1 MKRKS
6 LKQRIIEICEYDWQ
20 KEQAFNLLPSLK
32 KAIAGKGK
40 IYAQVNNVSRSGM
53 SRTITLFII
62 HKNEI
67 INLNYTI
74 FSKVYADKSDLR
86 EGIAR
91 INGCGMDMLFEAT
104 YRLYNFLFDQN
115 RKPYQDNLNRYSQL

>member
-6 LKQRIIEICEYDWQ
+6 LKQRIIELCETDWQ
-20 KEQAFNLLPSLK
+20 KEYAFRLLPSLK
-32 KAIAGKGK
+32 KAIAGKSK
-40 IYAQVNNVSRSGM
+40 IYAQVNTVSRSGM

-67 INLNYTI
+67 INLNHTI

-86 EGIAR
+86 EGIAK

-104 YRLYNFLFDQN
+104 YRLYHFLFDQD

>member
-1 MKRKS
+1 MKRKP
-6 LKQRIIEICEYDWQ
+6 LKQRIIELCEYDWQ

-32 KAIAGKGK
+32 KAIAGNGK
-40 IYAQVNNVSRSGM
+40 IYAQVNSVSRSGM

-67 INLNYTI
+67 VNLNYTI

-115 RKPYQDNLNRYSQL
+115 RKPYQDNLNRYNQL